1 MINTIGSHYLTD
13 FLYNGMVLHMK
24 PFLEALAERV
34 LIQDGAKGTML
45 FARGWP
51 AEKLPDLCNVDR
63 PDDVRAVHRAYAA
76 VGCDILST
84 NTFSSIRPTL
94 EEHGLADR
102 LADLNRRGVELARE
116 AANGQAYVAA
126 TIPPISHFL
135 KPRGPLSF
143 DQAIEIYREQV
154 AILEEASVDLYK
166 LETASDLREVK
177 AALLAI
183 RSLSHRPIVA
193 MMSFNKDGRTLLGTT
208 PEAAAIVLSAMGAD
222 VIGVNCSVGVA
233 EIYQSLLAMSQVS
246 QLPKCSQP
254 NGGLPSEQDHRLIYP
269 LGPEIFADYVE
280 RLVEVG
286 AGILGGCCGTTP
298 DHIRAMRE
306 QLARLGTAGR
316 PRYHVPPETGET
328 TWLCSST
335 THLSIG
341 GTHPF
346 AWIGERINPT
356 RRKGLRAALLTSDLG
371 PILREAEEQTRLG
384 AMALDVNVGVGPEE
398 SGALM
403 ASVVRAL
410 EDMPAPPLVLDSAD
424 PAVLEVGLRAATGK
438 VLINSVSAEPARL
451 ARLLPL
457 VKQYGAAVI
466 GLCVDENGVPEKAS
480 GRVAAAERIL
490 TAASQHGIARC
501 DVVIDPGVVSVAAA
515 PDQPVQ
521 ILTALSQIKKR
532 LKANTCLGLSNISH
546 GMPDRPALNAA
557 FLAMALSAGLDAAIF
572 DPGQPEVRR
581 AARGGALLSGRD
593 PGATEYLKT
602 DESRL
607 TVPSALPRNSQKT
620 SAHEVTDLTAAL
632 LRGDRNGLLTK
643 LTGALDACPPGTIE
657 NEARRLLNE
666 QLIPAMDELGRR
678 FKAKELFL
686 PHLMA
691 AAETMQAAVALIE
704 PRLSTKQ
711 AAAGPL
717 LVFATVEGDVHDI
730 GKNIVKAMLQAAG
743 FRVRDLGKSIPAATI
758 VQAVREH
765 NAALVCLSA
774 LMTTTMRRM
783 EEVVTLLRI
792 EGHSLPV
799 LVGGAVVTEG
809 FARSIGAAYAEDAIR
824 AVDMVRKLLP

>member
-1 MINTIGSHYLTD
+1 
-13 FLYNGMVLHMK
+13 MK
-24 PFLEALAERV
+24 PFLEALCERV

-51 AEKLPDLCNVDR
+51 VEKLPDLCNVDR
-63 PDDVRAVHRAYAA
+63 PDEVRAIHRAYAA

-94 EEHGLADR
+94 EEHGAADR

-116 AANGQAYVAA
+116 AAQGRAYVAA
-126 TIPPISHFL
+126 TIPPISHYL
-135 KPRGPLSF
+135 KPRGALSF
-143 DQAIEIYREQV
+143 DQAVETYREQV

-177 AALLAI
+177 AALVAI
-183 RSLSHRPIVA
+183 RSLSKRPVVA
-193 MMSFNKDGRTLLGTT
+193 MMSFGKDGRTLAGTT
-208 PEAAAIVLSAMGAD
+208 PEAAAIVLSALGAD
-222 VIGVNCSVGVA
+222 VIGANCSVGVA

-246 QLPKCSQP
+246 HLPKCSQP
-254 NGGLPSEQDHRLIYP
+254 NSGLPSEHDQRLIYP
-269 LGPEIFADYVE
+269 LQPEIFADYVE
-280 RLVEVG
+280 RLVEIGV
-286 AGILGGCCGTTP
+286 GILGGCCGTTP

-335 THLSIG
+335 THLGIG
-341 GTHPF
+341 DAHPF

-356 RRKGLRAALLTSDLG
+356 RRKRLRAALMASDMG
-371 PILREAEEQTRLG
+371 PILQEAEDQTRMG
-384 AMALDVNVGVGPEE
+384 AMALDVNVGVGTEE

-403 ASVVRAL
+403 DGVVRAL

-424 PAVLEVGLRAATGK
+424 PAVLEAGLRAATGK

-466 GLCVDENGVPEKAS
+466 GLCVDENGVPETAG

-501 DVVIDPGVVSVAAA
+501 DVLIDPGVVSVAAA

-521 ILTALSQIKKR
+521 ILAAISQIKKH
-532 LKANTCLGLSNISH
+532 LKVNTCLGLSNISH

-572 DPGQPEVRR
+572 DPGQLEVRR
-581 AARGGALLSGRD
+581 AARGGAVLSGRD
-593 PGATEYLKT
+593 PGAIEYLKV
-602 DESRL
+602 DESHL
-607 TVPSALPRNSQKT
+607 TAPSTLPTTSQKT
-620 SAHEVTDLTAAL
+620 STPDAADDLGAAL

-643 LTGALDACPPGTIE
+643 LKGTLDAYPAGDIE

-666 QLIPAMDELGRR
+666 QLLPAMDELGRR

-691 AAETMQAAVALIE
+691 AAEAMQAAVALIE
-704 PRLSTKQ
+704 PRLSKKQ

-743 FRVRDLGKSIPAATI
+743 FRVRDLGKSIPAAAI
-758 VQAVREH
+758 VRAAAEH
-765 NAALVCLSA
+765 NASLVCLSA

-783 EEVVTLLRI
+783 EEVVTLLRT
-792 EGHSLPV
+792 EGHSVPV

-824 AVDMVRKLLP
+824 AVDMVRTLLS